1 MATVHEISDFQ
12 VKFLKEIERSVESET
27 GFDEFSAVE
36 QFQVRSCF
44 LVQLANAV
52 QSDLL
57 PSPTGN
63 PRDKSSFSASG
74 MRNCLKQSCP
84 GGRGWGKSKITSL
97 KIHIM
102 ALASLDFQN
111 FLFEFLAR
119 FA

>member
-1 MATVHEISDFQ
+1 MATVHEILDFQ

-84 GGRGWGKSKITSL
+84 GGRDGANQK
-97 KIHIM
+97 
-102 ALASLDFQN
+102 
-111 FLFEFLAR
+111 
-119 FA
+119 

>member
-1 MATVHEISDFQ
+1 MATVHEILDFQ

-57 PSPTGN
+57 PSPRET
-63 PRDKSSFSASG
+63 
-74 MRNCLKQSCP
+74 P
-84 GGRGWGKSKITSL
+84 GTSP
-97 KIHIM
+97 
-102 ALASLDFQN
+102 AFR
-111 FLFEFLAR
+111 AR
-119 FA
+119 E